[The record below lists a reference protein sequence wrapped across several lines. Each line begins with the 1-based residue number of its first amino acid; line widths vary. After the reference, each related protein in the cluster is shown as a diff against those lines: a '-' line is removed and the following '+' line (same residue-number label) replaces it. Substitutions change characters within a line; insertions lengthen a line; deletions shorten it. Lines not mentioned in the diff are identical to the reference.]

1 MTSEIITITI
11 KKTNIMSTGK
21 ALLGL
26 LAGVAVGATLGVL
39 LAPDK
44 GSSTRKK
51 ISKKGEDYVSELEGK
66 FNDFVDTMTRKYET
80 IRKETVRMATNGKG
94 RIDDALTEASHIVK

>member
-1 MTSEIITITI
+1 
-11 KKTNIMSTGK
+11 MSTGK

-51 ISKKGEDYVSELEGK
+51 ISKKGEDYVGELEGK
-66 FNDFVDTMTRKYET
+66 FNDFVDTITKKYES
-80 IRKETVRMATNGKG
+80 IRKETSRMVENGKG
-94 RIDDALTEASHIVK
+94 RVDHTLSEVSNAVK

>member
-1 MTSEIITITI
+1 
-11 KKTNIMSTGK
+11 MSTGK

-51 ISKKGEDYVSELEGK
+51 ISKKGEDYVGELEGK
-66 FNDFVDTMTRKYET
+66 FNDFVDTITKKYET
-80 IRKETVRMATNGKG
+80 IRKETSRMAANGKG
-94 RIDDALTEASHIVK
+94 RMDDALTEATGSMK

>member
-1 MTSEIITITI
+1 M
-11 KKTNIMSTGK
+11 NTGK

-51 ISKKGEDYVSELEGK
+51 IYNIGEGYVDEIEGK
-66 FNDFVDTMTRKYET
+66 FNEFVETMTKKYEA
-80 IRKETVRMATNGKG
+80 IRKEAIQMADNGKG
-94 RIDDALTEASHIVK
+94 RVEDAFKESTSVIK

>member
-1 MTSEIITITI
+1 M
-11 KKTNIMSTGK
+11 NTGK

-51 ISKKGEDYVSELEGK
+51 IYSAGEGYVDNLENK
-66 FNDFVDTMTRKYET
+66 FNDLLESMTRKYEN
-80 IRKETVRMATNGKG
+80 IRKETLQMAANGKSRVEDG
-94 RIDDALTEASHIVK
+94 LTEVHSVIK